1 MSYSY
6 DYSPTPSPSHLPTTS
21 DDDDDEIFEYDGE
34 AWGMLIPLAI
44 IAPVGLL
51 LLFLNFRRLEKY
63 AAGKTD
69 TGVAIEMNQM
79 HDLTKLKTN
88 QENSTKEPLLP
99 SVLFIPKH
107 FFKCWVLYAL
117 VCVLF
122 TWLGD
127 VMLSG
132 ADGQTMTESVFTR
145 WLADLFLTFA
155 GAEVAHCYM
164 MLLFMLQKQHYTVH
178 DLVHVEEDS
187 KFDEE
192 GATVIFARKLD
203 CVGCLLTSTVGLMIE
218 IVQYFFIDT
227 ATMFGLDLSM
237 FFFPAPFY
245 QFWKAKL
252 LIRSIR
258 VKGAQ
263 LKFSAVQ
270 ADAYFLF
277 LWVKLYNFFSCGL
290 YSKYCAKNMYE
301 KWLDSKLT
309 WKDSAPDGFTNDNF
323 QIFLD
328 KLSFCEKLQSMLLV
342 FLFGLIPGFQP
353 VLMYWAYTKR
363 LPHLKIGSVHP
374 NFDSDF
380 TVSGFFCVW
389 LSTICGLCGTRKL
402 KRYADTNIRFDMRQ
416 DRA

>member
-1 MSYSY
+1 MS
-6 DYSPTPSPSHLPTTS
+6 DDDTATPTPSPSLSADDDWTS
-21 DDDDDEIFEYDGE
+21 DEIYHYDGE
-34 AWGMLIPLAI
+34 AWGVIIPLAI
-44 IAPVGLL
+44 LAPVGLL
-51 LLFLNFRRLEKY
+51 LLFLNFRRLEKF

-79 HDLTKLKTN
+79 HEKRTEKKL
-88 QENSTKEPLLP
+88 ENSTKKPVP

-117 VCVLF
+117 VCVIF
-122 TWLGD
+122 TAIGD
-127 VMLSG
+127 AMLSG
-132 ADGQTMTESVFTR
+132 ADGKAMNETVFTR
-145 WLADLFLTFA
+145 WMAECIFLGFA
-155 GAEVAHCYM
+155 GAELIHCFCM
-164 MLLFMLQKQHYTVH
+164 VLFMFQKQYYTVH

-203 CVGCLLTSTVGLMIE
+203 CVGCLLTTTVGLMID
-218 IVQYFFIDT
+218 IVQFVIDT
-227 ATMFGLDLSM
+227 IGMVGLDLSM

-258 VKGAQ
+258 VNGAQ

-277 LWVKLYNFFSCGL
+277 LWVKLYNFFSFSV

-301 KWLDSKLT
+301 KWLDSKLK
-309 WKDSAPDGFTNDNF
+309 WKDSAPAGFTDDNF

-342 FLFGLIPGFQP
+342 FLCGWIPFFQP

-374 NFDSDF
+374 NFGDGF
-380 TVSGFFCVW
+380 TLSGFFSVW

-402 KRYADTNIRFDMRQ
+402 KRYADANIRFDMRQ